1 MRSGL
6 ILVLLTLVILF
17 GPWAIEFNLRIAIV
31 AVLASISFYFYMRHK
46 VFQWRRRGLN
56 PATVLIGRILGA
68 ILGACAAMLGGALAR
83 LSMGSTP
90 AAEAL
95 VLAPLEM
102 LAGAVFGVLL
112 GSVRG
117 ANRGCEKQCLDRCCQ
132 WRVWRRNW
140 RCDGRNPIG
149 HDFSADHSRGTGR
162 RRRRHTRWCTD
173 RVLMAVCPS
182 SNPRRVP
189 WAQALSTK
197 CCSRQLGSA

>member
-31 AVLASISFYFYMRHK
+31 AVLASVSFYFYMRHK
-46 VFQWRRRGLN
+46 VFQWRRGGLN

-112 GSVRG
+112 GASEGLTADVKSNVLIGAVSGGFGGATGGAMGEIQFGTTSVRIILG
-117 ANRGCEKQCLDRCCQ
+117 AVGGGAAGALVGALIGYSWRFAHQAILDAFP
-132 WRVWRRNW
+132 
-140 RCDGRNPIG
+140 GLK
-149 HDFSADHSRGTGR
+149 H
-162 RRRRHTRWCTD
+162 
-173 RVLMAVCPS
+173 
-182 SNPRRVP
+182 
-189 WAQALSTK
+189 
-197 CCSRQLGSA
+197 